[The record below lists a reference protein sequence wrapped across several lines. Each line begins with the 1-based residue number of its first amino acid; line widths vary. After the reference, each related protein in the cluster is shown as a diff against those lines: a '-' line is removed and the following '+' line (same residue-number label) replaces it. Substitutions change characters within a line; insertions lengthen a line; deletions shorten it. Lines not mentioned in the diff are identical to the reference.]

1 MEPNMKKEKPSL
13 SAAGVAGFR
22 AIEAEKPEAERM
34 FYDPYARLFVPGGIG
49 WSISK
54 WIIESGLYE
63 RMAPGA
69 AAYILLRER
78 YIDDFLKGQLVD
90 RLEQVVM
97 LGAGYDTRTFR
108 IPGIE
113 KTRVFELDESA
124 TQDRKKEKLRK
135 VVDPVPSFVT
145 FIPVNFNTQSLA
157 ERLQSGGYDEHAKT
171 LFIWQGVTYFLTK
184 EGVDRTL
191 AFISEHSG
199 TGSTVI
205 FDYMYNEIFQDETR
219 SDVKALRRAS
229 RISGESYL
237 FGIDRGQI
245 GPFLNQR
252 GFEEVQNMTLEDL
265 KQKYFTGK
273 NAGRVVPTGI
283 AIASAKVTKGLK

>member
-1 MEPNMKKEKPSL
+1 MKKEKPSL

-22 AIEAEKPEAERM
+22 AIEAEKPEAERL
-34 FYDPYARLFVPGGIG
+34 FYDPYARVFVPDGIG

-78 YIDDFLKGQLVD
+78 AIDDYLKGELGQG
-90 RLEQVVM
+90 LEQVVI
-97 LGAGYDTRTFR
+97 LGAGYDTRAYR

-113 KTRVFELDESA
+113 KTKVFELDESA
-124 TQDRKKEKLRK
+124 TQNRKMEKLKK
-135 VVDPVPSFVT
+135 VVDPVPGFVT
-145 FIPVNFNTQSLA
+145 FVPVNFNTQTLG
-157 ERLQSGGYDEHAKT
+157 ERLQSSGYAENAKT
-171 LFIWQGVTYFLTK
+171 LFIWQGVTFFLTN

-199 TGSTVI
+199 SGSTVI
-205 FDYMYNEIFQDETR
+205 FDYMYSEIFQDESR
-219 SDVKALRRAS
+219 SDVKALRSAS

-245 GPFLNQR
+245 GPFLTQR
-252 GFEEVQNMTLEDL
+252 GFEDVQNETLEDL
-265 KQKYFTGK
+265 RQKYFTGK

-283 AIASAKVTKGLK
+283 AIASARVARGMQ